1 VGRALD
7 APPLLH
13 TTLSDFS
20 MMNTSLAGRRVRT
33 IGCALV
39 TAVLLLP
46 TTVTAQDET
55 LLKSGAHDYGG
66 FGGPVFRVTTV
77 AGETMPLGG
86 GGGAFLIDR
95 RFAIGGAG
103 YGGTQRVDARI
114 LGDETRGEM
123 DFGYGGL
130 TFEVITRPSKLVHAT
145 FGLLVGGGTVSVWP
159 DDLRPRNR
167 RDTEESFAVVEP
179 QVMAELNV
187 TRWFRAGASV
197 AYRAAFNDE
206 IPRLVNDNLSGVSG
220 GLVFRF
226 GAF

>member
-1 VGRALD
+1 
-7 APPLLH
+7 
-13 TTLSDFS
+13 
-20 MMNTSLAGRRVRT
+20 MNTSSRAGRRVRT
-33 IGCALV
+33 IGCALF
-39 TAVLLLP
+39 TSILCLP
-46 TTVTAQDET
+46 AAAAAQDET
-55 LLKSGAHDYGG
+55 LLKGGSHTYGG
-66 FGGPVFRVTTV
+66 FGGPTFRVTSV

-114 LGDETRGEM
+114 QGDDVRGEM
-123 DFGYGGL
+123 DFGYGGV
-130 TFEVITRPSKLVHAT
+130 TFEIITRPSKLVHAT
-145 FGLLVGGGTVSVWP
+145 FGLLVGGGSVSVWP

-167 RDTEESFAVVEP
+167 RENDETFAVVEP
-179 QVMAELNV
+179 QVMAELNI
-187 TRWFRAGASV
+187 TRWFRAGASL

-206 IPRLVNDNLSGVSG
+206 IPRLVNDNLNGVSG

>member
-1 VGRALD
+1 MK
-7 APPLLH
+7 
-13 TTLSDFS
+13 TL
-20 MMNTSLAGRRVRT
+20 TSSRAGRRVRT

-39 TAVLLLP
+39 AAVLFQP
-46 TTVTAQDET
+46 AAAAAQDQT
-55 LLKSGAHDYGG
+55 LLKPGAHDYGG
-66 FGGPVFRVTTV
+66 FGGPVFRVTSV

-114 LGDETRGEM
+114 LGAETRGEM
-123 DFGYGGL
+123 DFGYGGVTL
-130 TFEVITRPSKLVHAT
+130 EIITRPSKLVHAN

-167 RDTEESFAVVEP
+167 RDTDESFAVVEP

-206 IPRLVNDNLSGVSG
+206 IPRLINDNLNGVSG

>member
-1 VGRALD
+1 MMNILTSSRAL
-7 APPLLH
+7 
-13 TTLSDFS
+13 
-20 MMNTSLAGRRVRT
+20 RRIRST
-33 IGCALV
+33 GCALI
-39 TAVLLLP
+39 TAAVFLP
-46 TTVTAQDET
+46 AAASAQDET
-55 LLKSGAHDYGG
+55 LLKRGAHTYGG
-66 FGGPVFRVTTV
+66 FGGPMFRVTSV

-103 YGGTQRVDARI
+103 FGGTQRVDARI
-114 LGDETRGEM
+114 QGDNVRGEM

-130 TFEVITRPSKLVHAT
+130 TFEIITRPSKLVHAT
-145 FGLLVGGGTVSVWP
+145 FGLLIGGGSVSVWP
-159 DDLRPRNR
+159 DDLRPRNGR
-167 RDTEESFAVVEP
+167 ESDESFAVVEP

-187 TRWFRAGASV
+187 TRWFRAGASL

-206 IPRLVNDNLSGVSG
+206 VPRLINDNLNGVSG